1 MSEQRSTVER
11 LLDVFVYAPIGL
23 ALRAREQMPG
33 LVEQGRR
40 RASGQVTV
48 ARMVGQLAVNQ
59 GQRQAQ
65 RWLQETMDRLVQQAP
80 DGPQTGGAATVAE
93 PPPSPPATPGQPA
106 PSPSPSPADLAI
118 PGYDALSA
126 SQVVQRLAGLSP
138 QELEAVRAYEAATRA
153 RRTVLGRVAQLQS
166 GAV

>member
-1 MSEQRSTVER
+1 MSEQRSAVER

-23 ALRAREQMPG
+23 AMRARDQMPG

-40 RASGQVTV
+40 RASGQVNV

-59 GQRQAQ
+59 GQREAQKWLREAMDRFAQ
-65 RWLQETMDRLVQQAP
+65 RAP
-80 DGPQTGGAATVAE
+80 DGAEAERAGAMPV
-93 PPPSPPATPGQPA
+93 PATPPTAAPGQPA
-106 PSPSPSPADLAI
+106 PSPADLAI
-118 PGYDALSA
+118 PDYDALSA

>member
-1 MSEQRSTVER
+1 MSEQPSPFER

-23 ALRAREQMPG
+23 ALRARQEMPS

-40 RASGQVTV
+40 RASGQVSV

-65 RWLQETMDRLVQQAP
+65 RWLRETMDRVTERAP
-80 DGPQTGGAATVAE
+80 DGPQAGQPGMVPT
-93 PPPSPPATPGQPA
+93 PPPSPPPTPGEPA
-106 PSPSPSPADLAI
+106 PSPSPADLAI

-138 QELEAVRAYEAATRA
+138 QELEAVRVYETATRA